1 MGILFSFVAG
11 LVLAGIG
18 AYFMLRSVKSS
29 AAVSM
34 EKALADAA
42 KQADANQ
49 KAVTA
54 KLQADLENARQNA
67 EQVKRDA
74 QTHTQELLDAKE
86 QAHKEA
92 TAAVEKRH
100 NEAVAAMEKRHN
112 EAMTAM
118 EQRHSEAIIAERNRF
133 KETLDK
139 VQEQVKNATG
149 EILKQQ
155 QEELKKTNKE
165 SVERLIAPLNQQMES
180 INKLM
185 VDTRSAN
192 EKSNSSLEGTIN
204 QMIQQTEKVGHQA
217 DNLAEAMK
225 NKGKVHG
232 DWGEQV
238 LDDILEGSGLRE
250 GIEFT
255 KQEVITIGN
264 RESYRPD
271 FIINTPEGGRIIVDS
286 KVSLTAYTDAIGAET
301 KEEYEQLVKRNYDS
315 VWSHVTELAKKEY
328 PKYVQGAMNYVIMF
342 MPNEGAYVMA
352 MNYNRSL
359 AQEAYR
365 KGIIILNPTNLMLTL
380 NMVLQSWNGTR
391 QQDNCQKILEEANGM
406 YDKVIG
412 LVDTSVTLSNQIAT
426 VTGTCKKLT
435 DQLNEGKGNLLK
447 RVDKLRSMG
456 ITSTKQPKVRKFA
469 KTDSDAIALSEQN
482 DELTNHTLENE

>member
-1 MGILFSFVAG
+1 MEILVSFIAG
-11 LVLAGIG
+11 VLLAAIG
-18 AYFMLRSVKSS
+18 AYFVLRSVKSS
-29 AAVSM
+29 AAASM
-34 EKALADAA
+34 EKALTDAA
-42 KQADANQ
+42 IQADANQ
-49 KAVTA
+49 RVATA
-54 KLQADLENARQNA
+54 KLQSDLENALQNA
-67 EQVKRDA
+67 EQVKA
-74 QTHTQELLDAKE
+74 NAMAHTQELLEAKE
-86 QAHKEA
+86 QAHK
-92 TAAVEKRH
+92 AAIDAIEKRH
-100 NEAVAAMEKRHN
+100 AEAMIAMER
-112 EAMTAM
+112 
-118 EQRHSEAIIAERNRF
+118 RHSESIEAERVRF
-133 KETLDK
+133 KETMDK
-139 VQEQVKNATG
+139 MTAQVQNAAG

-165 SVERLIAPLNQQMES
+165 SVEKLIAPLNQQMES
-180 INKLM
+180 MNKLM
-185 VDTRSAN
+185 ADTRSAN
-192 EKSNSSLEGTIN
+192 EKSTSSLEGTIK
-204 QMIQQTEKVGHQA
+204 QMVLQTEKVGLQA

-301 KEEYEQLVKRNYDS
+301 KEEYEQLVKKNYDS
-315 VWSHVTELAKKEY
+315 VWAHVTELAKKEY
-328 PKYVQGAMNYVIMF
+328 PKYVQGAMNYVLMF

-380 NMVLQSWNGTR
+380 NLVLQSWNGTR
-391 QQDNCQKILEEANGM
+391 QQDNCQKILDEANGM

-412 LVDTSVTLSNQIAT
+412 LVDTGVTLSNQITT
-426 VTGTCKKLT
+426 VASTCKKLT
-435 DQLNEGKGNLLK
+435 GQLSDGQGNLLK
-447 RVDKLRSMG
+447 RVEKLRSLG
-456 ITSTKQPKVRKFA
+456 ITSTKHTKVRKFA
-469 KTDSDAIALSEQN
+469 KMDTDTVALSQQN
-482 DELTNHTLENE
+482 D

>member
-1 MGILFSFVAG
+1 MEILFSFIAG
-11 LVLAGIG
+11 VVLAGIG
-18 AYFMLRSVKSS
+18 AYLLLRSVKSN
-29 AAVSM
+29 AADSM

-42 KQADANQ
+42 KQAESE
-49 KAVTA
+49 KAAATA
-54 KLQADLENARQNA
+54 KLEADLDNAKRNA
-67 EQVKRDA
+67 EQMKLDA
-74 QTHTQELLDAKE
+74 QSHTQELLEAKD
-86 QAHKEA
+86 QAHKDA
-92 TAAVEKRH
+92 VTAIEKRH
-100 NEAVAAMEKRHN
+100 A
-112 EAMTAM
+112 EAMAAL
-118 EQRHSEAIIAERNRF
+118 EKRHSEAIESERARF
-133 KETLDK
+133 KETMDK
-139 VQEQVKNATG
+139 VQEQMKNATG

-165 SVERLIAPLNQQMES
+165 SVEKLIAPLNQQMES
-180 INKLM
+180 MNKLM
-185 VDTRSAN
+185 TDTRSAN
-192 EKSNSSLEGTIN
+192 EKSTASLEGALK
-204 QMIQQTEKVGHQA
+204 QMVQQTENVGRQA

-255 KQEVITIGN
+255 KQEVIQIGN

-301 KEEYEQLVKRNYDS
+301 KDEYEQLVKKNYDS
-315 VWSHVTELAKKEY
+315 VWTHVTELAKKEY
-328 PKYVQGAMNYVIMF
+328 PKYVQGAMNYVLMF

-380 NMVLQSWNGTR
+380 NLVLQSWNGTR
-391 QQDNCQKILEEANGM
+391 QEDNCRKIIEAANGM
-406 YDKVIG
+406 YDKVVG
-412 LVDTSVTLSNQIAT
+412 LVDTSVSLSKQLSTAA
-426 VTGTCKKLT
+426 GTCKTLT
-435 DQLNEGKGNLLK
+435 DQLSDGRGNLLK
-447 RVDKLRSMG
+447 RVDDLRGMG
-456 ITSTKQPKVRKFA
+456 ITSTKRPKVRKIV
-469 KTDSDAIALSEQN
+469 KTDTDSLALPETDESTTNDASVSE
-482 DELTNHTLENE
+482 

>member
-1 MGILFSFVAG
+1 MEILVSFIAG
-11 LVLAGIG
+11 VLLAAIG
-18 AYFMLRSVKSS
+18 AYFVLRSVKSS
-29 AAVSM
+29 AAASM
-34 EKALADAA
+34 EKALTDAA
-42 KQADANQ
+42 TQADANQ
-49 KAVTA
+49 RVATA
-54 KLQADLENARQNA
+54 KLQSDLENALQNA
-67 EQVKRDA
+67 EQVKA
-74 QTHTQELLDAKE
+74 NAMAHTQELLEAKE
-86 QAHKEA
+86 QAHK
-92 TAAVEKRH
+92 AAIDAIEKRH
-100 NEAVAAMEKRHN
+100 AEAMIAMER
-112 EAMTAM
+112 
-118 EQRHSEAIIAERNRF
+118 RHSESIEAERVRF
-133 KETLDK
+133 KETMDK
-139 VQEQVKNATG
+139 MTAQVQNAAG

-165 SVERLIAPLNQQMES
+165 SVEKLIAPLNQQMES
-180 INKLM
+180 MNKLM
-185 VDTRSAN
+185 ADTRSAN
-192 EKSNSSLEGTIN
+192 EKSTSSLEGTIK
-204 QMIQQTEKVGHQA
+204 QMVLQTEKVGLQA

-301 KEEYEQLVKRNYDS
+301 KEEYEQLVKKNYDS
-315 VWSHVTELAKKEY
+315 VWAHVTELAKKEY
-328 PKYVQGAMNYVIMF
+328 PKYVQGAMNYVLMF

-380 NMVLQSWNGTR
+380 NLVLQSWNGTR
-391 QQDNCQKILEEANGM
+391 QQDNCQKILDEANGM

-412 LVDTSVTLSNQIAT
+412 LVDTGVTLSNQITT
-426 VTGTCKKLT
+426 VASTCKKLT
-435 DQLNEGKGNLLK
+435 GQLSDGQGNLLK
-447 RVDKLRSMG
+447 RVEKLRSLG
-456 ITSTKQPKVRKFA
+456 ITSTKHTKVRKFA
-469 KTDSDAIALSEQN
+469 KMDTDTVALSQQN
-482 DELTNHTLENE
+482 D

>member
-34 EKALADAA
+34 EKALTDAA

-49 KAVTA
+49 KAVMA

-67 EQVKRDA
+67 EQMRLDA
-74 QTHTQELLDAKE
+74 QTHAQELLDAKE

-100 NEAVAAMEKRHN
+100 NEAMAAMEKRHN

-301 KEEYEQLVKRNYDS
+301 KEEYEQLVKKNYDS

-380 NMVLQSWNGTR
+380 NLVLQSWNGTR

-469 KTDSDAIALSEQN
+469 KTDTDAVALSEPN
-482 DELTNHTLENE
+482 DELIDHTLENE